1 MTNKPLADLAE
12 KMREID
18 ICMLSTHTDGG
29 AIAGR
34 PMSNNRNVD
43 YDGSSYYFTLDD
55 TRMVD
60 DIKADP
66 KVALAFQGAKAFLV
80 AVEGKADLIRDRQAF
95 REHWSADIDKWF
107 ADGIDTEG
115 LVMIKVVAERAHYWD
130 GEDEGEVTLKA

>member
-1 MTNKPLADLAE
+1 MTNKSLADLAE

-66 KVALAFQGAKAFLV
+66 KVALAFQGTKAFLV

-95 REHWSADIDKWF
+95 KEHWSADIDKWF

-130 GEDEGEVTLKA
+130 GEDEGEVTL

>member
-1 MTNKPLADLAE
+1 MTNKSLADLAE

-66 KVALAFQGAKAFLV
+66 KVALAFQGTKAFLV
-80 AVEGKADLIRDRQAF
+80 AVEGKADLIRDKDAF

-130 GEDEGEVTLKA
+130 GEDEGEVTL

>member
-1 MTNKPLADLAE
+1 MTNKTLADLAE

-60 DIKADP
+60 DIKADS
-66 KVALAFQGAKAFLV
+66 KVALAFQGTKAFLV

>member
-1 MTNKPLADLAE
+1 MTNKSLADLAE

-60 DIKADP
+60 DIKANP
-66 KVALAFQGAKAFLV
+66 KVALAFQGTKAFLV

-95 REHWSADIDKWF
+95 KEHWSPDIDKWF

-130 GEDEGEVTLKA
+130 GEDEGEVTL

>member
-1 MTNKPLADLAE
+1 MTNKSLADLAE

-66 KVALAFQGAKAFLV
+66 KVALAFQGTKAFLV

-95 REHWSADIDKWF
+95 KEHWSPDIDKWF

-130 GEDEGEVTLKA
+130 GEDEGEVTL

>member
-1 MTNKPLADLAE
+1 MTNKSLADLAE

-66 KVALAFQGAKAFLV
+66 KVALAFQGTKAFLV
-80 AVEGKADLIRDRQAF
+80 AVEGKANLIRDKDAF

-130 GEDEGEVTLKA
+130 GEDEGEVTL